1 MPSETRNDGNKKAA
15 LEPFFYL
22 SISLSFLKLLNF
34 GVEVFND
41 YLEQL
46 HIALQLV
53 YFALWGKRFREHGV
67 TLG

>member
-15 LEPFFYL
+15 LEPCFFLYITQ
-22 SISLSFLKLLNF
+22 SVFNGRNF
-34 GVEVFND
+34 GVVGFYDNI
-41 YLEQL
+41 EQL

-53 YFALWGKRFREHGV
+53 YFALWGKRFREHGM

>member
-41 YLEQL
+41 YLEQF

-53 YFALWGKRFREHGV
+53 YFALWCKRFRDHGL

>member
-34 GVEVFND
+34 RVEVFND
-41 YLEQL
+41 YLEQF

-53 YFALWGKRFREHGV
+53 YSSVSESMA
-67 TLG
+67 